1 MRIRIKNHAI
11 LTSQFDDVTYRLLL
25 FRYTKPLK
33 TDFFGEVCSFE
44 LFLYGSPSPHSLYAS
59 SLIRFDCL
67 IALCMRA

>member
-44 LFLYGSPSPHSLYAS
+44 LFYTEARAHTVY
-59 SLIRFDCL
+59 
-67 IALCMRA
+67 MRLV